1 MIVLSIIGMF
11 MYTVSAVVITL
22 LAVWYHPKAMAK
34 NDIGMLVR
42 CHFLFNRWD
51 AKLYWFAAPAVIR
64 NALVAVWPMMIEDF
78 GVALSFMMVTLLIP
92 YVMSAHFMP
101 RRTPAMNSLDIHMN
115 FVLMLVILCGPMMRM
130 SEDGK

>member
-34 NDIGMLVR
+34 NDIGLLVR

-51 AKLYWFAAPAVIR
+51 AKAYWFAVPNVTR
-64 NALVAVWPMMIEDF
+64 NALVAIWPMMLEDIGTAF
-78 GVALSFMMVTLLIP
+78 SLQAITLLLPFIA
-92 YVMSAHFMP
+92 SAAVMP
-101 RRTPAMNSLDIHMN
+101 RRTPAMNALDVHMSM
-115 FVLMLVILCGPMMRM
+115 VQMIIIVCGPMMLL
-130 SEDGK
+130 SE